1 MASNGCFLSVDGE
14 KLKVNRTTHE
24 HGTTRFKIKDQH
36 SAPPLPK
43 DLPTLYDFGE
53 VIKVKRNFV
62 EHYGVYI
69 GVQYYKGV
77 WQDTVIH
84 FWGTTDS
91 GLKALRFQGPI
102 AWIQFSSTAE
112 FANGGII
119 ETVHT
124 VKDNKDLILE
134 RALSVL
140 NRAGY
145 NLFSCNCE
153 HAARWIVGGDNFSS
167 QVSIF
172 SKYR

>member
-1 MASNGCFLSVDGE
+1 MCVEGQ
-14 KLKVNRTTHE
+14 KLKANKQSHE
-24 HGTTRFKIKDQH
+24 DRSTRFLIKKQH
-36 SAPPLPK
+36 CAPAIPK

-53 VIKVKRNFV
+53 VIKVKRRFV
-62 EHYGVYI
+62 EHYGVFI

-84 FWGTTDS
+84 FWGTVDS
-91 GLKALRFQGPI
+91 GIKALKFQGPI

-112 FANGGII
+112 FADGGII

-124 VKDNKDLILE
+124 VKDDKQLILD
-134 RALSVL
+134 RAVSLL

-153 HAARWIVGGDNFSS
+153 HAARWIAGGDKFSS
-167 QVSIF
+167 QVSVF